1 MEEDMSDDWYVVYT
15 KRFQE
20 LKLEEYFMAFSSS
33 RSLNYQSYL
42 PLTKE
47 VKTWSDRKKIKK
59 VPLFNNY
66 LFIKHDESGFHNIK
80 KMPGFVEYVRFG
92 KYPSLVPEEQIMM
105 VKAVLEAD
113 CFATSGV
120 RSLVKGE
127 RVRIIKG
134 PMEGMEGELIKDQL
148 NLKVAIEVTYLER
161 SLQVSVPI
169 NNILKL

>member
-1 MEEDMSDDWYVVYT
+1 MEMSEGWYVVYT

-20 LKLEEYFMAFSSS
+20 SKLEEYFMAFSSS

-42 PLTKE
+42 PLTNE
-47 VKTWSDRKKIKK
+47 VKTWSDRKKVKK

-66 LFIKHDESGFHNIK
+66 LFIKHDESGFQNIK

-92 KYPSLVPEEQIMM
+92 KYPSLVPEQQIMM

-113 CFATSGV
+113 SFATSKA

-127 RVRIIKG
+127 KVRIIKG